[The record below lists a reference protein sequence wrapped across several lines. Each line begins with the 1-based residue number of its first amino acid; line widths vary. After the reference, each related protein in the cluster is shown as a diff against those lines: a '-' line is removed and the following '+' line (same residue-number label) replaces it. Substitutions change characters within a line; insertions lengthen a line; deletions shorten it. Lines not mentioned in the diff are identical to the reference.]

1 MDYSKQGLDLTKSFE
16 SCRLNAYQDV
26 RGIWTIGFGHVDPS
40 IVEGTVWTQDQAD
53 SQLVLDTLSA
63 TNTVNRLVTV
73 PLSQPEF
80 DGIVDLVFNIGAGNF
95 SGSTM
100 LKLLNAGDYTNAALE
115 FDRWDKAGGQ
125 VVSGLLRRRQ
135 AETDEF
141 RQA

>member
-1 MDYSKQGLDLTKSFE
+1 MQYSKQGLALTEGFE
-16 SCRLNAYQDV
+16 SCKLTAYQDV
-26 RGIWTIGFGHVDPS
+26 KGIWTCGWGHTGPEV
-40 IVEGTVWTQDQAD
+40 VEGYTMTQNQAD